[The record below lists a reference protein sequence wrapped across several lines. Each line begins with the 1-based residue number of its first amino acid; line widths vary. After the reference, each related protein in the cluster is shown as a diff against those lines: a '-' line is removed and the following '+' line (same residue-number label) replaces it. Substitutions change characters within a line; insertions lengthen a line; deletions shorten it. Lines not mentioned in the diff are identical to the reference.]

1 MNIIRYILNYW
12 GGFMIGKYKI
22 KDFSTLILIFL
33 IVSLYLFYTR
43 PVSLNDVINRGSVR
57 SVFVNVIYNDLEE
70 DEVLKTPNQYSITL
84 KKEDF
89 DEFMKILN
97 KYEYSIT
104 PRIIY
109 YMFRPARYSYRI
121 IDCTINY
128 DGNILHQQVTV
139 YSDNEVKFYNKSG
152 EYRNYLVKESDEN
165 LFEELYSWLDNRYI
179 ISVQ

>member
-1 MNIIRYILNYW
+1 MLFSSYIIIAFIY
-12 GGFMIGKYKI
+12 
-22 KDFSTLILIFL
+22 S
-33 IVSLYLFYTR
+33 
-43 PVSLNDVINRGSVR
+43 GSVR

-70 DEVLKTPNQYSITL
+70 DEVLKIPNQYSITL
-84 KKEDF
+84 KNEDF

-97 KYEYSIT
+97 KYEYSKT
-104 PRIIY
+104 PKIVS

-128 DGNILHQQVTV
+128 EGNILHQQVTV
-139 YSDNEVKFYNKSG
+139 YSDNEVTFYNKSV

-165 LFEELYSWLDNRYI
+165 LFEELFSWLDSRYI